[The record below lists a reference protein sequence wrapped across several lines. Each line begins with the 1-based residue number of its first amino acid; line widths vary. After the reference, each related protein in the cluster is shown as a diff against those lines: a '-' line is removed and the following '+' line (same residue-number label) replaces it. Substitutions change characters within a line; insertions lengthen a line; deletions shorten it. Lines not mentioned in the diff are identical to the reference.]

1 MKDSNANAGTAAS
14 LPLSGVRVIDFTH
27 HAAGPMC
34 TMLLGDY
41 GAEVIKVEPP
51 GGEAFRTSGT
61 VRVAGEHV
69 GFLALNRNKKSVVLD
84 LKTPEG
90 KELLIPFAKA
100 FLKEVDLPNKRIR
113 VELPAGLTEL

>member
-1 MKDSNANAGTAAS
+1 MSGQNTMQGS

-41 GAEVIKVEPP
+41 GAEIIKVEPP
-51 GGEAFRTSGT
+51 EGEAFRTSGT
-61 VRVAGEHV
+61 VRVKGEHV

-84 LKTPEG
+84 LKSTEGRAAVRKLIASAQVIVENFRPEIG
-90 KELLIPFAKA
+90 RAH
-100 FLKEVDLPNKRIR
+100 V
-113 VELPAGLTEL
+113 